1 MRPKAIGGILDRSH
15 MVEVVSSLTT
25 DGEPVAY
32 DIRKGVWVCIE
43 ADTDYVRNC
52 LKNIKSP
59 QMIRPLQLFV

>member
-1 MRPKAIGGILDRSH
+1 

-52 LKNIKSP
+52 FEEYKITTDDTGATAVCIKGG
-59 QMIRPLQLFV
+59 I